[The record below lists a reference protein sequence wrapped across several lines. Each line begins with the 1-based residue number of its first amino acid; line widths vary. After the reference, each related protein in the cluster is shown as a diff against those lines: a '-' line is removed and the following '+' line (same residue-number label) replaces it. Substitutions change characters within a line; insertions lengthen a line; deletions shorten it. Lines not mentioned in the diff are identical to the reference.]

1 MTKWAA
7 RHVNEFMGRD
17 TTRSLAMRERRLF
30 ARLPGKRIILP
41 RIIVFRHTLLG
52 CLAVIVL
59 VFAVAV
65 VGCSSTTGVLGG
77 GNAER
82 TTNPSGE
89 PLVRLQHDRPEDID
103 LSTAHDAPPDKVVPL
118 EVEFATRNKEQLD
131 QLMLEI
137 NDPHSPRYQHWLTP
151 EEMHSQFGETQDDF
165 NQVLQ
170 WLQQQGFTITDKSY
184 GTNAD
189 YIRFKGTLAQ
199 IEKAFDVRIA
209 LPEFDHYAVRNDP
222 AIPAKFN
229 GVISRIVGLEEVGPL
244 Y

>member
-1 MTKWAA
+1 VIRFT
-7 RHVNEFMGRD
+7 F
-17 TTRSLAMRERRLF
+17 F
-30 ARLPGKRIILP
+30 
-41 RIIVFRHTLLG
+41 G
-52 CLAVIVL
+52 CLAAIVL
-59 VFAVAV
+59 ALAVA
-65 VGCSSTTGVLGG
+65 GCSTTGGLGG
-77 GNAER
+77 SNAER
-82 TTNPSGE
+82 TTSPSGE
-89 PLVRLQHDRPEDID
+89 PLVRLQHDRPQDID

-118 EVEFATRNKEQLD
+118 EVEFATHNKEQLD
-131 QLMLEI
+131 QLIQEI
-137 NDPHSPRYQHWLTP
+137 NDPHSSHYQHFLTP
-151 EEMHSQFGETQDDF
+151 EEMHAQFGESQDQF

-184 GTNAD
+184 GTSAD
-189 YIRFKGTLAQ
+189 YIRFKGSLAQ